1 MLLVRQSSAAALC
14 VRLCRAACRF
24 RTALRNSDVLCPRA
38 WFRRVLFCRG
48 SWAVRRRLRCF
59 RTRRGFAVLSCADL
73 SRVVCR
79 SRVLFCA
86 GLVTALVSCCFCR
99 ARVYV
104 CRAWWWRCQRWGG
117 DPGPRAHT
125 SCDSSPTVQPT
136 VAQRSTALPRPAVP
150 AATAH
155 RRHPGREPGLPPPS
169 LALVLPGVRGAPA
182 PRGHGPPSPRLS
194 PAVRGARLPALPRN
208 GGWEAELSRGLAASA
223 RALLHPHGGWSGAH
237 GLPRGTPAADPSALR
252 PPASPPPSLTPL
264 AGSLLGATPEP
275 RPSRN
280 LRLSCRG
287 LGLVA
292 SEATRRLALS
302 LRHACPLPGD
312 FLVFLLP

>member
-1 MLLVRQSSAAALC
+1 MVSPRAVLPGLVGPCVVVCGVSVRAEGSPCYLVQTFPVSSAG
-14 VRLCRAACRF
+14 R
-24 RTALRNSDVLCPRA
+24 
-38 WFRRVLFCRG
+38 
-48 SWAVRRRLRCF
+48 
-59 RTRRGFAVLSCADL
+59 
-73 SRVVCR
+73 
-79 SRVLFCA
+79 
-86 GLVTALVSCCFCR
+86 VSCSVQVLLLHFCR
-99 ARVYV
+99 AVSAVPV
-104 CRAWWWRCQRWGG
+104 CTCAEPGGGGASAGGG

-223 RALLHPHGGWSGAH
+223 RALPRPHGGWSGAH
-237 GLPRGTPAADPSALR
+237 GLPRGTPAADSSALR

-280 LRLSCRG
+280 LRPSCRG

-302 LRHACPLPGD
+302 LWHACPLPGD